1 MILAND
7 VPQVPKNLGPFA
19 QLLLPALVTLIPA
32 LLTAAFKT
40 FQDHSRIRRSS
51 DLTDRIC
58 KLSKDISE
66 LPELPAV
73 AVELPVH
80 PRQALVAELNAA
92 ICEITSLHS
101 KPAHRVTAV
110 STSAWTKVRTAL
122 LLYRPKGALALML
135 HTTFYLYSLVMIV
148 FLISLLSDKTQ
159 PLISIHP
166 ASEFMIDLFLLVV
179 FTGLFSIPAVI
190 LRNYAV
196 RVRRRQTPDPQ
207 PIANPIAE
215 PAPMPVPATGHGD

>member
-1 MILAND
+1 MNFAND
-7 VPQVPKNLGPFA
+7 VPPVPKNLGPFA
-19 QLLLPALVTLIPA
+19 QLVVPALITLIPA
-32 LLTAAFKT
+32 LITAAFKA

-66 LPELPAV
+66 LPELPGA
-73 AVELPVH
+73 AVEIPVH
-80 PRQALVAELNAA
+80 PRQALIAELNAA

-101 KPAHRVTAV
+101 RAAHRVTVV
-110 STSAWTKVRTAL
+110 STSAWTKVRSAL
-122 LLYRPKGALALML
+122 LLYRPKGLLALML
-135 HTTFYLYSLVMIV
+135 QTTFYLYSLVMIV

-190 LRNYAV
+190 LRNYAI
-196 RVRRRQTPDPQ
+196 RIRRKQTPDPQ
-207 PIANPIAE
+207 SGTISSGS
-215 PAPMPVPATGHGD
+215 PAPMPAPATGHGD